1 VIAALALLAAA
12 AAAGQTVA
20 DAERAFAEQARTGG
34 QWNAFRAFAA
44 PDAVL
49 YSPTATPAR
58 TVLSRAIEPTT
69 PLLWRPAHTLTSCD
83 GTLAYSTGPWTKDGK
98 SGSFGTLWRHDTAGW
113 KWIYDGGHDGGVL
126 ASAPIGAVAED
137 HAACPGPIGSVG
149 EQTEV
154 LPDVAVPVATLRG
167 GALASLIM
175 ASDGPM
181 PASLHLGHATEEGA
195 SVDRTLRW
203 RINPVRDA
211 ATGAH
216 LLRIWSWDGR
226 RYRLAVFDV
235 TGTRS

>member
-1 VIAALALLAAA
+1 MIAALALLAATV
-12 AAAGQTVA
+12 AGQTAA

-49 YSPTATPAR
+49 FSPSATPAR
-58 TVLSRAIEPTT
+58 TVLSRVIEPTT
-69 PLLWRPAHTLTSCD
+69 PLLWRPAHTITSCD

-98 SGSFGTLWRHDTAGW
+98 SGSFGTLWRHDMAGW
-113 KWIYDGGHDGGVL
+113 KWIYDGGHDGGTL
-126 ASAPIGAVAED
+126 ASAPLGVVAED
-137 HAACPGPIGSVG
+137 HAACPAPTGSVG

-154 LPDVAVPVATLRG
+154 LPDVTVPVTTLKG
-167 GALASLIM
+167 GGLASLIE

-181 PASLHLGHATEEGA
+181 PSSLHLSHATEEGA
-195 SVDRTLRW
+195 SADQTLRW

-211 ATGAH
+211 AAGAH
-216 LLRIWSWDGR
+216 LLRVWAWDGR

-235 TGTRS
+235 TGARQ